1 MVNTNLTICF
11 SDMTERLPERA
22 IHRNLLFRAEPL
34 CDGAKVAKRE
44 TRMRAIAIAIIATPL
59 LTGCVGAVKS
69 VVTAPVKAVG
79 QVADWST
86 TSQDEADRN
95 RGRALREREERLG
108 KLSRQRDKAAEKC
121 RSGSEEQCER
131 AEVLEHEIEAV
142 MAEPS

>member
-1 MVNTNLTICF
+1 MRVLILTA
-11 SDMTERLPERA
+11 LA
-22 IHRNLLFRAEPL
+22 
-34 CDGAKVAKRE
+34 V
-44 TRMRAIAIAIIATPL
+44 PL
-59 LTGCVGAVKS
+59 LSGCFGAVKS

-95 RGRALREREERLG
+95 RGRAMRAREEKLG

-121 RSGSEEQCER
+121 RDGNQDQCQR

-142 MAEPS
+142 MAEPL